1 MGGSSSSK
9 KFIEIGVKF
18 IGEEERESKR
28 VGIFTFR
35 FLKSK
40 VIDRII
46 VQMRIEMK
54 VGSFTW
60 IILRS
65 IEDFQLLEKSLELP
79 GELSV
84 SFPKSDQQIF
94 RKDSEVIALQR
105 DMSKWLYAAAKIGI
119 KQKPMLSFLG
129 VTDDEVRGTAA
140 TTIDLGMLIDNCD
153 TGDILLFKTQG
164 IVSSSI
170 RKITS
175 SKFDHV
181 GVVVVKVLDGGGREV
196 CLLEASG
203 DDHGVNIHN
212 LRGRLW
218 QWYLANASI
227 RYRRLRCERDD
238 SFRNLARSF
247 IQQVQGLKY
256 GWGVKSWMLNKQE
269 KHPQEKTHFFCS
281 ELVTAFYKHLGFID
295 SSSKS
300 RTYMP
305 GDFADKKSGSRL
317 NLFNAILEQ
326 EMDVTRWPK
335 RELRALPTVQKRERS
350 HSDDVCGTDVCLR
363 TPKPKTR
370 PDSSVRVINNGN
382 SLTKKIYDD
391 YLTASDDVRRKFFQ
405 SSPFI

>member
-1 MGGSSSSK
+1 MGGSSSSR
-9 KFIEIGVKF
+9 KFIEIGVEY
-18 IGEEERESKR
+18 IGEEERVPKR
-28 VGIFTFR
+28 VDIFEFR

-65 IEDFQLLEKSLELP
+65 IEDFRLLEKSLEFTEELP
-79 GELSV
+79 V
-84 SFPKSDQQIF
+84 SFPKSDLRIF

-105 DMSKWLYAAAKIGI
+105 EVSQWLWAAAKIGI
-119 KQKPMLSFLG
+119 KQAPMLSFLG
-129 VTDDEVRGTAA
+129 ISDDGARGTVASS
-140 TTIDLGMLIDNCD
+140 IDLGKLIDNCD

-164 IVSSSI
+164 LVSSSI

-175 SKFDHV
+175 SKFDHI
-181 GVVVVKVLDGGGREV
+181 GVVVVKVLDGGGRDV

-218 QWYLANASI
+218 DWYISNASI

-256 GWGVKSWMLNKQE
+256 GWGVKSWMLNQE
-269 KHPQEKTHFFCS
+269 EKDPQEKTHFFCS

-295 SSSKS
+295 SSIKS

-305 GDFADKKSGSRL
+305 GDFAEKKSGSRL

-335 RELRALPTVQKRERS
+335 RVPRTLPTVEKRKRR
-350 HSDDVCGTDVCLR
+350 HSDEFCGTDICLR
-363 TPKPKTR
+363 APQQKTR
-370 PDSSVRVINNGN
+370 SNSSVRVINNGN
-382 SLTKKIYDD
+382 LLTEKIYDD
-391 YLTASDDVRRKFFQ
+391 YLTATDDVKRKFFQ